1 MRAQMQRVTVS
12 RIDRSSLIARP
23 QSDVFDLV
31 NEVAAYP
38 QIFNWCAAAQV
49 IERDESMMLA
59 RLDLV
64 FAGFQTS
71 FTTRNRFE
79 RPGRIDLELV
89 EGPFSDLRGV
99 WTFVELGDSGCRVNL
114 HLDFEMAGR
123 FVGSALA
130 IGFQGLADRMVDDFA
145 RVARQK
151 PALRHA
157 R

>member
-1 MRAQMQRVTVS
+1 MS

-23 QSDVFDLV
+23 SVVVFDLV

-38 QIFNWCAAAQV
+38 GAFNWCRAANV
-49 IERDESMMLA
+49 LERNEASMLA
-59 RLDLV
+59 RLDLTY
-64 FAGFQTS
+64 AGFQSS

-79 RPGRIDLELV
+79 RPRRIELELV
-89 EGPFSDLRGV
+89 EGPFSSLRGA
-99 WTFVELGDSGCRVNL
+99 WTFTALGEHGCRVNL

-130 IGFQGLADRMVDDFA
+130 LGFQGLADRMVDDFA
-145 RVARQK
+145 RVARSL
-151 PALRHA
+151 PEAADA

>member
-1 MRAQMQRVTVS
+1 MS

-23 QSDVFDLV
+23 SVVVFDLV

-38 QIFNWCAAAQV
+38 GAFNWCRASNV
-49 IERDESMMLA
+49 LERDEASMLA
-59 RLDLV
+59 RLDLTY
-64 FAGFQTS
+64 AGFQSS

-79 RPGRIDLELV
+79 RPRRIDLELV
-89 EGPFSDLRGV
+89 EGPFSSLRGA
-99 WTFVELGDSGCRVNL
+99 WTFTALGEHGCRVNL

-130 IGFQGLADRMVDDFA
+130 LGFQGLADRMVDDFA
-145 RVARQK
+145 RAARSL
-151 PALRHA
+151 PEAADA

>member
-1 MRAQMQRVTVS
+1 MS

-23 QSDVFDLV
+23 SVVVFDLV

-38 QIFNWCAAAQV
+38 GAFNWCRAANV
-49 IERDESMMLA
+49 LERDEASMLA
-59 RLDLV
+59 RLDLTY
-64 FAGFQTS
+64 AGFQSS

-79 RPGRIDLELV
+79 RPRRIDLELV
-89 EGPFSDLRGV
+89 EGPFSSLRGA
-99 WTFVELGDSGCRVNL
+99 WTFTALGEHGCRVNL

-130 IGFQGLADRMVDDFA
+130 LGFQGLADRMVDDFA
-145 RVARQK
+145 RAARSL
-151 PALRHA
+151 PEAADA

>member
-1 MRAQMQRVTVS
+1 MS

-23 QSDVFDLV
+23 SVVVFDLV

-38 QIFNWCAAAQV
+38 GAFNWCRAANV
-49 IERDESMMLA
+49 LERDEASMLA
-59 RLDLV
+59 RLDLTY
-64 FAGFQTS
+64 AGFQSS

-79 RPGRIDLELV
+79 RPRRIDLELV
-89 EGPFSDLRGV
+89 EGPFSSLRGA
-99 WTFVELGDSGCRVNL
+99 WTFTALGEHGCRVNL

-130 IGFQGLADRMVDDFA
+130 LGFQGLADRMVDDFA
-145 RVARQK
+145 RVARSL
-151 PALRHA
+151 PEAADA

>member
-1 MRAQMQRVTVS
+1 M
-12 RIDRSSLIARP
+12 
-23 QSDVFDLV
+23 FDLV

-38 QIFNWCAAAQV
+38 QTFNWCAAAQV
-49 IERDESMMLA
+49 IERDASMMLV

-64 FAGFQTS
+64 FAGFQAS
-71 FTTRNRFE
+71 FTTRNHFE
-79 RPGRIDLELV
+79 RPGRIGLELV
-89 EGPFSDLRGV
+89 EGPFSDLRGA
-99 WTFVELGDSGCRVNL
+99 WTFIELGDSGCRVNL

-123 FVGSALA
+123 FIGSALA

-151 PALRHA
+151 LALRDA

>member
-1 MRAQMQRVTVS
+1 MS

-23 QSDVFDLV
+23 SVVVFDLV

-38 QIFNWCAAAQV
+38 GAFNWCRAANV
-49 IERDESMMLA
+49 LERDEASMLA
-59 RLDLV
+59 RLDLT
-64 FAGFQTS
+64 FAGFQSS

-79 RPGRIDLELV
+79 RPRRIDLELV
-89 EGPFSDLRGV
+89 EGPFSSLRGA
-99 WTFVELGDSGCRVNL
+99 WTFTALGEHGCRVNL

-130 IGFQGLADRMVDDFA
+130 LGFQGLADRMVDDFA
-145 RVARQK
+145 RVARSL
-151 PALRHA
+151 PEAADA

>member
-1 MRAQMQRVTVS
+1 VS

-23 QSDVFDLV
+23 AAVVFDLV

-38 QIFNWCAAAQV
+38 GAFNWCRSATV
-49 IERDESMMLA
+49 LERDEYAMLA
-59 RLDLV
+59 RLDLTY
-64 FAGFQTS
+64 AGFQSS
-71 FTTRNRFE
+71 FTTRNRFL
-79 RPGRIDLELV
+79 RPERIDLELV
-89 EGPFSDLRGV
+89 EGPFSALRGA
-99 WTFVELGDSGCRVNL
+99 WTFTPLGDHGCRVNL

-145 RVARQK
+145 RAARAMVE
-151 PALRHA
+151 PGDA